1 MLSQVDFL
9 SLPGLFG
16 FLVLFKFWKSVNW
29 LVVESGLVLRRL
41 VLDWIEVLWLILF
54 ELIGPWDNLSTV
66 FFFMRFN
73 LLLPLW
79 WVQRNLIMLLKWIHS
94 SFLVVN
100 WFLLLIYSL
109 IFLVERWL
117 PLLIENFPGLLFDQQ
132 RVLLSTCL
140 QLR

>member
-109 IFLVERWL
+109 VFLVERWL
-117 PLLIENFPGLLFDQQ
+117 PLLIEDFPGLLFDQQ